1 MMCPTPEQHCQ
12 CQWHKREDKTECK
25 REDKTRS
32 EREDKTEDET
42 EDETGGETKALLLAS
57 WVDSLN

>member
-12 CQWHKREDKTECK
+12 CQWHKREDKTKSK

-32 EREDKTEDET
+32 EREDELEDKT
-42 EDETGGETKALLLAS
+42 EDETGGGR
-57 WVDSLN
+57 